1 MKKFLL
7 ATILILGS
15 LSIFAA
21 CGVPT
26 SLANASVPCVSGLS
40 TNAANIYA
48 RLWIQGLNN
57 PTDNAGTDSDGI
69 PAVDSTCALNYAE
82 VLFQDNGCGLGWSL
96 DQYALLTDWVTLAY
110 DGCPNTS
117 DGTIRVVLLVYD
129 TTGKYTLQSR
139 RYSEDWANWDAIGTI
154 PADIPRFANDKL
166 SGGVATRTGATTA
179 DVTFPAIPAAVYNGS
194 YAGAAPA
201 SPVATHYKVYAW
213 QGGSADGPTVN
224 AISNPRWVACG
235 GGTAYP
241 ITQTTINGMTIPA
254 QVAGQGIVFSRT
266 LVFEGTELPFV
277 SDSLLGLTGEDG
289 PLAAGVIASSS
300 AHKSGID
307 TVVNWTSND
316 ETRVTSYQILWAPQG
331 SSDFAVIGNVVNP
344 QGNNHTY
351 TATVRIPS
359 QGSYTVKVGAN
370 LTDGTVEYSSPMN
383 ISSSVIIQNKARVV
397 PN

>member
-21 CGVPT
+21 CGGNANIT
-26 SLANASVPCVSGLS
+26 NSLISCVSGLDV
-40 TNAANIYA
+40 NPANISA

-57 PTDNAGTDSDGI
+57 PAEGSGTDSDGVPIVDTACVWDGNSILANGPCNGDI
-69 PAVDSTCALNYAE
+69 PGNYLVYADWINLPFDGCPTAANVRAVL
-82 VLFQDNGCGLGWSL
+82 
-96 DQYALLTDWVTLAY
+96 LAY
-110 DGCPNTS
+110 DTS
-117 DGTIRVVLLVYD
+117 
-129 TTGKYTLQSR
+129 GKYVLESKLQND
-139 RYSEDWANWDAIGTI
+139 DWTDWDALGTI
-154 PADIPRFANDKL
+154 PAAIPTFANDKA

>member
-7 ATILILGS
+7 ATILIIGS

-21 CGVPT
+21 CGSNT
-26 SLANASVPCVSGLS
+26 TLANAAIPCVSGLD
-40 TNAANIYA
+40 TNSANITA
-48 RLWIQGLNN
+48 RVWIQGLNN
-57 PTDNAGTDSDGI
+57 PTDGAGTDSDGVPSTGCTADGQQVLESTGCFG
-69 PAVDSTCALNYAE
+69 PAD
-82 VLFQDNGCGLGWSL
+82 G
-96 DQYALLTDWVTLAY
+96 QYYFYSDWLTLTY
-110 DGCPNTS
+110 DGCPTAT
-117 DGTIRVVLLVYD
+117 DCRAVLLAYD
-129 TTGKYTLQSR
+129 TSGKYTLQSR
-139 RYSEDWANWDAIGTI
+139 LQLSEDWTNWDAIGTI

-316 ETRVTSYQILWAPQG
+316 ETRVTSYQIYWAPQG

-383 ISSSVIIQNKARVV
+383 ISSSVIIKNKARVV

>member
-1 MKKFLL
+1 MKKFLI

-21 CGVPT
+21 CGSNT
-26 SLANASVPCVSGLS
+26 TLANSAIACVSGL
-40 TNAANIYA
+40 NATPANVTA
-48 RLWIQGLNN
+48 RLWVQGLNN
-57 PTDNAGTDSDGI
+57 PTDNAGTDSDGM
-69 PAVDSTCALNYAE
+69 PSVDTTCAWDGSGG
-82 VLFQDNGCGLGWSL
+82 VLMDGPGCVGLSSGE
-96 DQYALLTDWVTLAY
+96 YILLTDWLTLAY
-110 DGCPNTS
+110 DGCPTAA
-117 DGTIRVVLLVYD
+117 GTNRAVLLAYD
-129 TTGKYTLQSR
+129 TSGNYVLESR
-139 RYSEDWANWDAIGTI
+139 LRSENWQDWDAIGTI
-154 PADIPRFANDKL
+154 PAAIPTFANDTL

-201 SPVATHYKVYAW
+201 SPIATHYKVYAW

-277 SDSLLGLTGEDG
+277 SNSLLGLTGEDG

-300 AHKSGID
+300 AQKSGID
-307 TVVNWTSND
+307 TVVRWTSND
-316 ETRVTSYQILWAPQG
+316 ETMVTSYQIYWAPQG